1 MVRWLLLGR
10 ETITAG
16 ESGADGGG
24 EMTLKLKKE
33 SEALLRSVLSTQRPE
48 LLHLLDSPSE
58 TEVSNEQL
66 DELRQIVT
74 DEFSETGLREDDEPN
89 SRGLLLENLIDELG
103 RLQS

>member
-1 MVRWLLLGR
+1 M
-10 ETITAG
+10 
-16 ESGADGGG
+16 GAKPSRLEDPALTGG

-33 SEALLRSVLSTQRPE
+33 SEALLRAVLARQRPE
-48 LLHLLDSPSE
+48 LLHLLDSDSE
-58 TEVSNEQL
+58 AEVSNEQL